1 MTVLVEMAGILGR
14 DLQFSLDDD
23 LTEASHGVTSKGG
36 HFFFFLPAVEEG
48 TGVIVCPLGARWNAV
63 LCLLPFCSLQ
73 TKKES
78 AKDLWCGLVDRA

>member
-36 HFFFFLPAVEEG
+36 HFFFFFASSGGRNWSDSVSSWGSLECSFVFAA
-48 TGVIVCPLGARWNAV
+48 I
-63 LCLLPFCSLQ
+63 LLSPN
-73 TKKES
+73 
-78 AKDLWCGLVDRA
+78 